1 VKLSSANVLG
11 LGQMKSILFP
21 QFKSNPLT
29 GWRGVVLNNSP
40 TSNDSF
46 DGQNLEP
53 EAIYQIKSTNIP
65 LTNIPYSRWV
75 SSLNP
80 TYEIGDRTEYYKFQD
95 VTSVLEDLCS
105 MQPKVL
111 AGEELSLC
119 KESFSSFST
128 TREL

>member
-21 QFKSNPLT
+21 QFKSNPLN

-46 DGQNLEP
+46 AGQNIEP
-53 EAIYQIKSTNIP
+53 EAIYKIKSTNIP
-65 LTNIPYSRWV
+65 LSNIPCSRWV

-80 TYEIGDRTEYYKFQD
+80 TYAISDRTGVIGEIGDIALTILKIKQGLIF
-95 VTSVLEDLCS
+95 
-105 MQPKVL
+105 
-111 AGEELSLC
+111 
-119 KESFSSFST
+119 
-128 TREL
+128 